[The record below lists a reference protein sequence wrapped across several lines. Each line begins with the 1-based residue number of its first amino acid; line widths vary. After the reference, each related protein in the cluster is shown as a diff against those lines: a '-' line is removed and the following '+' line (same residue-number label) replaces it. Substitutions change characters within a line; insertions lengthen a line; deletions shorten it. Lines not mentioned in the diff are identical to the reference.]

1 MKVKTHM
8 KTKLNR
14 YLVIIFLVIS
24 LAIPSVAAA
33 SSAIGSSD
41 KSSPAKVGNSD
52 HRGDKEI
59 QGPNKSRQ
67 TPLPTVTRRPTKTVT
82 QVATLVPTTPQL
94 PTVTRRPTNTPL
106 QSDSIVPTS
115 TPQPTVGL
123 AQPASPIPTNTS
135 QPTAVPTQTASPVP
149 TDTSV
154 PTSTSTEAPVRASAP
169 GIRVMRV
176 EYANYANSRG
186 EVATWEQ
193 KMKAAGINMV
203 ALAAGRTEW
212 TYFKWAGH
220 ESDWS
225 SDVADTGIDI
235 LADDSAQYGQQAQIN
250 AVIDVFA
257 PNYISAHPDRAAV
270 NVLGERSSN
279 LVSTAELVNGEFGQK
294 LLDMVGYIAANY
306 PNVDSISITEL
317 SYRID
322 GYGPDDLALYAAATG
337 RSDWPRQSNGQVD
350 IDDPSIGNWRS
361 AVLGQFLGQATA
373 IAHQYGKQLF
383 MDVSVSI
390 GNLSLMSNNKG
401 TNYNAMLQNVD
412 KIVAWD
418 YFGEDGFLPEYSRDI
433 AQFLTQFGVDRVI
446 LSVGLWGA
454 SSGSI
459 VSANDFRTAI
469 QASMDGAMPNI
480 WICPGSMMNA
490 DHWQVLND
498 LWGNI

>member
-1 MKVKTHM
+1 MQT
-8 KTKLNR
+8 
-14 YLVIIFLVIS
+14 
-24 LAIPSVAAA
+24 A
-33 SSAIGSSD
+33 
-41 KSSPAKVGNSD
+41 SPA
-52 HRGDKEI
+52 
-59 QGPNKSRQ
+59 
-67 TPLPTVTRRPTKTVT
+67 
-82 QVATLVPTTPQL
+82 
-94 PTVTRRPTNTPL
+94 
-106 QSDSIVPTS
+106 
-115 TPQPTVGL
+115 
-123 AQPASPIPTNTS
+123 PTNTS
-135 QPTAVPTQTASPVP
+135 QPTVAPTQTASPAP
-149 TDTSV
+149 TDTPV
-154 PTSTSTEAPVRASAP
+154 PTSTPTEVPAPVSAP

-186 EVATWEQ
+186 EVTTWKQ
-193 KMKAAGINMV
+193 KMDAAGINLV
-203 ALAAGRTEW
+203 ALAAGRLEW
-212 TYFKWAGH
+212 AYFKWGGH

-225 SDVADTGIDI
+225 NDVKGTGIDF
-235 LADDSAQYGQQAQIN
+235 LAEDSAQYGQNAQVN

-279 LVSTAELVNGEFGQK
+279 LISTAELVNGEFGQK

-322 GYGPDDLALYAAATG
+322 GYGDDDLALYSSATG

-350 IDDPSIGNWRS
+350 IDDSSIGNWRS
-361 AVLGQFLGQATA
+361 AVLGQYLGRATA

-383 MDVSVSI
+383 MDVGLSV
-390 GNLSLMSNNKG
+390 GNLNLMTNNKG

-412 KIVAWD
+412 KIVVWD
-418 YFGEDGFLPEYSRDI
+418 YFGEDGFPPEYSRDI

-459 VSANDFRTAI
+459 VSANDFRIAV

-480 WICPGSMMNA
+480 WICPGSMMSS